1 MTFSGLIAVYL
12 FLGGTSAGAYAVLA
26 VLDVASNMST
36 WNRHDE
42 RNRTSHAPKILC
54 ESTYQ
59 RIRRIVYGAT
69 LCILMLGVL
78 CLIADLGRPD
88 AFYYLLLYPTSSLI
102 SIGALALSLLMG
114 SSLAAFCDAAF
125 SLGAHVRRAL
135 WVLKAVGIPVA
146 FVVMAYTGML
156 LKSVVAVK
164 FWQTMWLPVLFVL
177 SALSCGCAV
186 IMLALC
192 SCEDRR
198 AVRQWDVK
206 LLRFDFVF
214 VVLELLVTILLFASL
229 APVASADVLTGRHSQ
244 LFGAA
249 LSYVR
254 YYYR

>member
-186 IMLALC
+186 ISLLYAHVRIGGPCGNGMSNYCALISYSWC
-192 SCEDRR
+192 SS
-198 AVRQWDVK
+198 
-206 LLRFDFVF
+206 
-214 VVLELLVTILLFASL
+214 SL
-229 APVASADVLTGRHSQ
+229 
-244 LFGAA
+244 
-249 LSYVR
+249 
-254 YYYR
+254 